1 MFTASRTRLVSNCFD
16 ARVRFCCGADASS
29 IARNLVPARS
39 SITRLMLSSLS
50 LCASPE
56 IRAGYI
62 IRLILPATAMASR
75 AGKRPNHLYIVR
87 IDTKCF
93 KHCVGNARSVAK
105 DLRVQQRRQCEV
117 EAIIV
122 CEIGH
127 CTHNAHDSIGFV
139 PSGSAGHQQ
148 FTAAFPRHL
157 HKPPFLP
164 IAARPAPLSSGDTGS
179 AP

>member
-62 IRLILPATAMASR
+62 IRLILPRCGNGIPRGQMS
-75 AGKRPNHLYIVR
+75 KSFIIRP
-87 IDTKCF
+87 D
-93 KHCVGNARSVAK
+93 
-105 DLRVQQRRQCEV
+105 
-117 EAIIV
+117 
-122 CEIGH
+122 
-127 CTHNAHDSIGFV
+127 
-139 PSGSAGHQQ
+139 
-148 FTAAFPRHL
+148 
-157 HKPPFLP
+157 
-164 IAARPAPLSSGDTGS
+164 
-179 AP
+179 